1 MSQEEKF
8 EEILQDI
15 NEIYLFLTQEEPTP
29 DYEIEAREKLIKKI
43 RNLKKLKS
51 FQVGANMNLFER
63 TMSELEN
70 WDTLD
75 LWFIESKVPELIQNI
90 INLSE
95 NLFAAP
101 IQEEVKETVTSQPD
115 SDSEAEQINIDKI
128 VNKVSEQF
136 KGEIDGLKHKIDLL
150 EHEIEK
156 KDDHLREPSTKKVI
170 RKIKPRKNV
179 KLIPPKIKIP
189 IIRGPDKP
197 PKIKGTGKSE
207 IKKPKDKIGLKS
219 IGQVQAKIE
228 EKLEKLRIAPVFK
241 EESIIN
247 KEIVEEAGPILEI
260 IEDSGFLTP
269 LPPASESISEA
280 PKESES
286 ILDIL
291 EASGFLTPSPPASE
305 FISETPKES
314 ESILDILKASKPL
327 SPSPPASKITSET
340 PKESEPILDILK
352 ASKPLS
358 PSPPASKIISE
369 TPKESEP
376 IFDILKAS
384 KPLPP
389 SPPAPKIIS
398 ETPKEQYKVDEIPK
412 KIGPPP
418 PPLASKII
426 SETPKRQDKVDEIPK
441 KIGSPP
447 PPPASKIIS
456 ETPKR
461 QDKVD
466 EIPKKI
472 GPPPPPPPTSRFISE
487 TPKGQDSVYDIH
499 KKLGPPPPPP
509 TLPTT
514 EFVSDTIKESES
526 ILAKDL
532 EYLSAFIE
540 SETVSELPDDMPKL
554 GIAEERQSISETFE
568 DSREPLKFPEPNVIT
583 EMPEEL
589 KESKLTTEI
598 SLTETDTSEK
608 KNFIPF
614 ITKKPK
620 IVSVSVEE
628 TETES
633 IKSSGTDLFNVFSS
647 VGGTN
652 NEKTVNKIEP
662 FNAFSSISV
671 KEKKKKED
679 KKKKKE
685 EKGEGIEKEIQAFD
699 DITTSKSELTGYDDS
714 KPLPVEELPADKDS
728 LYQELIA
735 LEGRRYSLEKNFK
748 EIEKSFN
755 TGAISDFEHTKQKV
769 ELNLKL
775 EEITSRINK
784 IRRVISSL

>member
-1 MSQEEKF
+1 MSPEEKF
-8 EEILQDI
+8 EGILQDI

-43 RNLKKLKS
+43 RNLKTLKS
-51 FQVGANMNLFER
+51 VQVGANKNLLER
-63 TMSELEN
+63 TISELEN

-75 LWFIESKVPELIQNI
+75 LWFIESELPELIKNI
-90 INLSE
+90 INISE
-95 NLFAAP
+95 NLFAGP
-101 IQEEVKETVTSQPD
+101 IQEEFKETVTSQPD
-115 SDSEAEQINIDKI
+115 SDSEAEQINIGMI

-136 KGEIDGLKHKIDLL
+136 KGEIDGLKHKIDKL

-156 KDDHLREPSTKKVI
+156 KDVSLREASTKKVI

-179 KLIPPKIKIP
+179 KLPPPKIKIP
-189 IIRGPDKP
+189 KIKAPDKP
-197 PKIKGTGKSE
+197 PKLKGTIKSE
-207 IKKPKDKIGLKS
+207 IKNPKDKIGLKS
-219 IGQVQAKIE
+219 IGEVQAKIE
-228 EKLEKLRIAPVFK
+228 KKLEKLRIAPEFK

-247 KEIVEEAGPILEI
+247 NEIIEEPGSILET
-260 IEDSGFLTP
+260 IEDSGFLP
-269 LPPASESISEA
+269 LSSPPASKFISEA

-291 EASGFLTPSPPASE
+291 EDSGFLPLSSPPASEFISEAPKESESILGILEDSGFLSPSPPASE
-305 FISETPKES
+305 FISETPKEQDS
-314 ESILDILKASKPL
+314 VSDIHTKL
-327 SPSPPASKITSET
+327 
-340 PKESEPILDILK
+340 
-352 ASKPLS
+352 
-358 PSPPASKIISE
+358 
-369 TPKESEP
+369 
-376 IFDILKAS
+376 
-384 KPLPP
+384 
-389 SPPAPKIIS
+389 
-398 ETPKEQYKVDEIPK
+398 
-412 KIGPPP
+412 GPP
-418 PPLASKII
+418 
-426 SETPKRQDKVDEIPK
+426 
-441 KIGSPP
+441 PP

-456 ETPKR
+456 DTLKEQDLVSDIHTKLGPPPPPPPASKTISDTPKE
-461 QDKVD
+461 QDLVSD
-466 EIPKKI
+466 NYKKI
-472 GPPPPPPPTSRFISE
+472 GPPPPPPPASKIISDS
-487 TPKGQDSVYDIH
+487 PKEQDSVSDNY
-499 KKLGPPPPPP
+499 KKIGPPPPPP
-509 TLPTT
+509 ASKIISDTPKEQDSVSVIYKKIGPPPPPPPILPITK
-514 EFVSDTIKESES
+514 FVSDTIKESES

-540 SETVSELPDDMPKL
+540 SEAVSELPDDMPKL

-589 KESKLTTEI
+589 NESKLSTEI
-598 SLTETDTSEK
+598 SLTDTDTSEK

-647 VGGTN
+647 VGGTK
-652 NEKTVNKIEP
+652 NEKIVNTIKP
-662 FNAFSSISV
+662 FSKFSSISV
-671 KEKKKKED
+671 KEKKKK
-679 KKKKKE
+679 KE
-685 EKGEGIEKEIQAFD
+685 EKGEGKKKEIQAFD
-699 DITTSKSELTGYDDS
+699 DITSSKSELTGYDDS

-755 TGAISDFEHTKQKV
+755 TGSISDFEFKKQTD
-769 ELNLKL
+769 ELKYKR

>member
-1 MSQEEKF
+1 MRNLHKYF
-8 EEILQDI
+8 ILLLF
-15 NEIYLFLTQEEPTP
+15 LFLTFSIRVFSEDNLFKKRLKEAKKGDFVVFEYNKLYSSLSVFEIDTENNRVILEEIIIPKDSFDKKLSFRDWIEKKANESTSWTM
-29 DYEIEAREKLIKKI
+29 YEI
-43 RNLKKLKS
+43 
-51 FQVGANMNLFER
+51 
-63 TMSELEN
+63 
-70 WDTLD
+70 D
-75 LWFIESKVPELIQNI
+75 
-90 INLSE
+90 LSE
-95 NLFAAP
+95 NK
-101 IQEEVKETVTSQPD
+101 I
-115 SDSEAEQINIDKI
+115 IDTYS
-128 VNKVSEQF
+128 VSRNCF
-136 KGEIDGLKHKIDLL
+136 IDLKNQ
-150 EHEIEK
+150 I
-156 KDDHLREPSTKKVI
+156 SITTKLLDLDLS
-170 RKIKPRKNV
+170 
-179 KLIPPKIKIP
+179 KL
-189 IIRGPDKP
+189 
-197 PKIKGTGKSE
+197 
-207 IKKPKDKIGLKS
+207 
-219 IGQVQAKIE
+219 
-228 EKLEKLRIAPVFK
+228 
-241 EESIIN
+241 
-247 KEIVEEAGPILEI
+247 
-260 IEDSGFLTP
+260 
-269 LPPASESISEA
+269 
-280 PKESES
+280 
-286 ILDIL
+286 LDR
-291 EASGFLTPSPPASE
+291 
-305 FISETPKES
+305 
-314 ESILDILKASKPL
+314 DR
-327 SPSPPASKITSET
+327 
-340 PKESEPILDILK
+340 
-352 ASKPLS
+352 
-358 PSPPASKIISE
+358 
-369 TPKESEP
+369 
-376 IFDILKAS
+376 
-384 KPLPP
+384 
-389 SPPAPKIIS
+389 
-398 ETPKEQYKVDEIPK
+398 K
-412 KIGPPP
+412 KIGPP
-418 PPLASKII
+418 
-426 SETPKRQDKVDEIPK
+426 
-441 KIGSPP
+441 PP